1 MAYHLLPKPE
11 QEARDL
17 RIVKLAGLGVR
28 HSDIGRAV
36 GLSTETIGTL
46 LRRRRNEGKESSQV
60 GARGS
65 RRFEW
70 PDSVDCVSG

>member
-36 GLSTETIGTL
+36 GLSTETITSL
-46 LRRRRNEGKESSQV
+46 LKRRREKIGGSPVTAK
-60 GARGS
+60 RG
-65 RRFEW
+65 F
-70 PDSVDCVSG
+70 DKYDAVDGVE